1 MNLSWNTKK
10 IKELYDYSSGL
21 SKSADQFGFGYPFLS
36 YKDVFHNAYLPETL
50 STLVNSTEIEQE
62 KCSIKRGDVFL
73 TRTSETTD
81 ELGMSSVALVD
92 YPYATYNGFTKRLRP
107 TTNEIHPEFAA
118 YFYRSPY
125 FRAQI
130 ISMASLIT
138 RASLNESNLD
148 RLKITYPNKETQIVI
163 GNILQSYDLI
173 INSNVKKIRLLEK
186 MASELYKEWFVR
198 FRFPGHET
206 AKFVN
211 GLPEGW
217 EYMPLKNIMTF
228 SRGISYSTEELS
240 ESDGYNLIN
249 LKNIS
254 AYGGFNYD
262 GTKKFTGKY
271 KESQIVQQGDLV
283 IGITDMTQ
291 DRRTVGSVA
300 LIPDLDGISVIS
312 ADLLKVNS
320 MIDNIFI
327 YCLCKFGSYSKYFS
341 MFANGAN
348 VLHLRPDMLYSR
360 KILIPNIDIINEFVM
375 HISPIFEE
383 MTLCHKKN
391 ELLSKQRDL
400 LLPRLMSGKLS
411 VEPLLG
417 QTA

>member
-198 FRFPGHET
+198 FRFPGHEA
-206 AKFVN
+206 AKFVD
-211 GLPEGW
+211 GVPEGW
-217 EYMPLKNIMTF
+217 EYHKLKDIADIVMGH
-228 SRGISYSTEELS
+228 SPESSYYN
-240 ESDGYNLIN
+240 SDGEGLPFHQGVTNYGRRYVSNVEYCSVGKRYALPNSILFSVRAPVGRINLTREKVIIGRGLSALNHKLGKQSYLFYLLKSHFSVEDMIGNGSVFSSVTKSELEKQKLLIPPSNLIEM
-249 LKNIS
+249 
-254 AYGGFNYD
+254 F
-262 GTKKFTGKY
+262 
-271 KESQIVQQGDLV
+271 SQIVEPMD
-283 IGITDMTQ
+283 DM
-291 DRRTVGSVA
+291 
-300 LIPDLDGISVIS
+300 INCLDMQVE
-312 ADLLKVNS
+312 
-320 MIDNIFI
+320 M
-327 YCLCKFGSYSKYFS
+327 
-341 MFANGAN
+341 
-348 VLHLRPDMLYSR
+348 LR
-360 KILIPNIDIINEFVM
+360 K
-375 HISPIFEE
+375 
-383 MTLCHKKN
+383 T
-391 ELLSKQRDL
+391 RDL

-411 VEPLLG
+411 VEPLLTE
-417 QTA
+417 TA

>member
-206 AKFVN
+206 TKFVD
-211 GLPEGW
+211 GVPEGW
-217 EYMPLKNIMTF
+217 EMRKLSEMVEFDPFIRLKKGLEYRSVPMDFLSTDSMLIDT
-228 SRGISYSTEELS
+228 SRCDYTTTTGGAHFQNGDTLLARITPCLENGKTGFVNTLDDGETAVGSTEFIVMRSKLLS
-240 ESDGYNLIN
+240 PH
-249 LKNIS
+249 
-254 AYGGFNYD
+254 
-262 GTKKFTGKY
+262 
-271 KESQIVQQGDLV
+271 LV
-283 IGITDMTQ
+283 YFIARSEYFRKTAI
-291 DRRTVGSVA
+291 
-300 LIPDLDGISVIS
+300 
-312 ADLLKVNS
+312 NS
-320 MIDNIFI
+320 M
-327 YCLCKFGSYSKYFS
+327 
-341 MFANGAN
+341 NGADG
-348 VLHLRPDMLYSR
+348 RQR
-360 KILIPNIDIINEFVM
+360 AKISKLQSLSYPLPTRDIIDEFSEIVE
-375 HISPIFEE
+375 PFFEE
-383 MTLCHKKN
+383 IKN
-391 ELLSKQRDL
+391 LNIQNHNLTKQRDL